1 MEKSE
6 VFDYPPANVI
16 NENEEI
22 DYPIIRCEDC
32 HEVLSID
39 FKMDKKQIIL
49 KCEKEGKTKNI
60 EFKQFFEELKKY
72 KDINYC
78 QFCKKKNKTQKYYLC
93 KTCSNKIL
101 CETCYRTHNKEDDVI
116 KFKIDSTCKKHY
128 NPYESYCPKC
138 KENKCSYC
146 SVEHDENHEKEEFYL
161 KTKLIKKNKL
171 DNFKNTIKN
180 EINEKTK
187 IELAI
192 DSVIKELEE
201 KIENLKKLKRNFFEY
216 LNMKLKFIKF
226 VLNNYEKKMTDF
238 DINFY
243 IIDNLQNQFNFN
255 LKRLNFNNNNN
266 NIDSKIENIT
276 SYLKENINSQFIS
289 SDKEEDVLN
298 KEEKEISAE
307 KEINVNYKFINKF
320 CDNIIGFLDFNA
332 NLLCFYSNNTINFI
346 TKINYEKQ
354 FDIKEYGLD
363 EIVTCKKINNQQI
376 LAYTKKNIVIIDI
389 IDNNDYAISKRINF
403 YKEIFDFNTNLDLL
417 FLDYKYEKNNYYY
430 YNNNLEEFIIKLIYF
445 PNYNNSKFT
454 FSFKRNKYELQ
465 DKLQFINDKIF
476 IHFSPKNLK
485 LYEIRNNECYLKNS
499 SKIKINYTKA
509 SIFEINNDFYCL
521 NDLNLILLLNKNDL
535 SVAKTININSDNLG
549 ILKITDKLVSI
560 FVTQNYMLYAKKY
573 DISSNG
579 LKWTL
584 NYEKT
589 VLYEEALRYFKDKN
603 YILFQLSNYHSLYYD
618 KYGYSL
624 YEIDKSINEI
634 QDNSY
639 LDDKYLCNLI

>member
-1 MEKSE
+1 M
-6 VFDYPPANVI
+6 
-16 NENEEI
+16 
-22 DYPIIRCEDC
+22 
-32 HEVLSID
+32 
-39 FKMDKKQIIL
+39 
-49 KCEKEGKTKNI
+49 
-60 EFKQFFEELKKY
+60 
-72 KDINYC
+72 
-78 QFCKKKNKTQKYYLC
+78 
-93 KTCSNKIL
+93 
-101 CETCYRTHNKEDDVI
+101 
-116 KFKIDSTCKKHY
+116 
-128 NPYESYCPKC
+128 
-138 KENKCSYC
+138 
-146 SVEHDENHEKEEFYL
+146 
-161 KTKLIKKNKL
+161 
-171 DNFKNTIKN
+171 
-180 EINEKTK
+180 
-187 IELAI
+187 
-192 DSVIKELEE
+192 
-201 KIENLKKLKRNFFEY
+201 
-216 LNMKLKFIKF
+216 
-226 VLNNYEKKMTDF
+226 
-238 DINFY
+238 
-243 IIDNLQNQFNFN
+243 
-255 LKRLNFNNNNN
+255 
-266 NIDSKIENIT
+266 
-276 SYLKENINSQFIS
+276 
-289 SDKEEDVLN
+289 
-298 KEEKEISAE
+298 
-307 KEINVNYKFINKF
+307 
-320 CDNIIGFLDFNA
+320 
-332 NLLCFYSNNTINFI
+332 
-346 TKINYEKQ
+346 
-354 FDIKEYGLD
+354 
-363 EIVTCKKINNQQI
+363 
-376 LAYTKKNIVIIDI
+376 AYTKKNIVIIDI

>member
-266 NIDSKIENIT
+266 IDSKIENIT

-332 NLLCFYSNNTINFI
+332 NLLCFYSNNTINFF

-417 FLDYKYEKNNYYY
+417 FLDYKYEKSNYYY

-618 KYGYSL
+618 KYEYSL

-639 LDDKYLCNLI
+639 LDNKYLCNLI